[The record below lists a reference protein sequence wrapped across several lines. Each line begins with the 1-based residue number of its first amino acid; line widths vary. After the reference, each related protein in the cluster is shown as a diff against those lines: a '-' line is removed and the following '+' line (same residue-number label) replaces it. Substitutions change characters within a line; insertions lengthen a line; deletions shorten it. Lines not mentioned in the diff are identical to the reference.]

1 MSMLNAKAL
10 RPLVM
15 GTTTVVLFLALLS
28 TGCRKNKDIST
39 LTAENP
45 FVYAYTSGV
54 ISKTDPIRVRFAQNV
69 ANSDEIGKEAP
80 AILSISPNIKSKL
93 TW

>member
-10 RPLVM
+10 RPLVL

-39 LTAENP
+39 LSENP

-54 ISKTDPIRVRFAQNV
+54 ISKTDPHPGSFCPEC
-69 ANSDEIGKEAP
+69 SEF
-80 AILSISPNIKSKL
+80 
-93 TW
+93 